1 VNRFGL
7 EGRHVVVAG
16 AGGGGIGTAVS
27 RLLAEEGASVTGLDN
42 RPEALGVLEEALR
55 GTAGP
60 HRLVVAD
67 VRNVDD
73 VTSAVA
79 EAASGGALHG
89 LVHVAGGMWPQQ
101 WSSLLDADITVFDE
115 VAELNFRSALVT
127 MREVARQL
135 VAGGRGGSIVS
146 VSSVAGLTAMPYG
159 MAYAASK
166 AALVSLTRTAAL
178 EWGSYGIRVNSVAP
192 GSVQTPKTSGGRTAG
207 GVDSTPRNEAERS
220 ALPLRRRGRPEDIAG
235 AILYL
240 MSDLANWV
248 TGQVLAV
255 DGGSS
260 ARPSFLGP
268 DDLPVFVQ
276 SAEMRERLVGNPAS
290 PSGAPS

>member
-1 VNRFGL
+1 MSRFGL

-16 AGGGGIGTAVS
+16 AGGGGIGTAVC

-42 RPEALGVLEEALR
+42 RPEALGVLEDALR
-55 GTAGP
+55 GTPGP

-67 VRNVDD
+67 VRRVAE

-79 EAASGGALHG
+79 EAASLGTLHG

-101 WSSLLDADITVFDE
+101 WSSLLDLELSVFDE
-115 VAELNFRSALVT
+115 VSDLNLRSVLVT

-135 VAGGRGGSIVS
+135 VAGGRTGSIVT
-146 VSSVAGLTAMPYG
+146 VSSVAGLTAMPFG

-178 EWGSYGIRVNSVAP
+178 EWGPHGIRVNSVAP
-192 GSVQTPKTSGGRTAG
+192 GSVQTPKTSGGRGAG
-207 GVDSTPRNEAERS
+207 EVDSTPRNEAERI

-235 AILYL
+235 AVLYL
-240 MSDLANWV
+240 MSDLASWV

-276 SAEMRERLVGNPAS
+276 SAEMRQRLVGS
-290 PSGAPS
+290 PTPPTGGST

>member
-1 VNRFGL
+1 MNRFGL

-27 RLLAEEGASVTGLDN
+27 RLLAEEGASITGLDN
-42 RPEALGVLEEALR
+42 RPEALEVLEDALG
-55 GTAGP
+55 GTPGP
-60 HRLVVAD
+60 HQLVVAD
-67 VRNVDD
+67 VRREAD
-73 VTSAVA
+73 VTSAVV
-79 EAASGGALHG
+79 EAAAGGALHG

-101 WSSLLDADITVFDE
+101 WSSLLDADISVFDE

-135 VAGGRGGSIVS
+135 VAGGRGGSIVA

-178 EWGSYGIRVNSVAP
+178 EWGSHGIRVNSVAP
-192 GSVQTPKTSGGRTAG
+192 GSVQTPKTSGGRAAG
-207 GVDSTPRNEAERS
+207 PLDSSPRNEAERS

-235 AILYL
+235 AVLYL
-240 MSDLANWV
+240 MSDLASWV

-260 ARPSFLGP
+260 ARPSFLGH

-276 SAEMRERLVGNPAS
+276 SAEMRERLVGSPPPGAAS
-290 PSGAPS
+290 

>member
-1 VNRFGL
+1 MNRFGL

-27 RLLAEEGASVTGLDN
+27 RLLAEEGASVTGIDN
-42 RPEALGVLEEALR
+42 RPEALGVLEDALR

-67 VRNVDD
+67 VRQIAD

-79 EAASGGALHG
+79 EAASGGTLHG

-101 WSSLLDADITVFDE
+101 WSSLLDADISVFDE
-115 VAELNFRSALVT
+115 VSELNFRSALVT
-127 MREVARQL
+127 MREVARHL
-135 VAGGRGGSIVS
+135 VAGGRGGSIVA

-192 GSVQTPKTSGGRTAG
+192 GSVQTPKTSGGQSAG
-207 GVDSTPRNEAERS
+207 PVDSSPRNEAERS

-235 AILYL
+235 AVLYL
-240 MSDLANWV
+240 MSDLAGWV

-276 SAEMRERLVGNPAS
+276 SAEMRERLVGSPA
-290 PSGAPS
+290 PRPAAPS